1 MQALIKPHVA
11 LADKQPV
18 APVAPSTKGFAS
30 QPFTFDGVPDTWL

>member
-11 LADKQPV
+11 LADKQ
-18 APVAPSTKGFAS
+18 PVAPSTKGFAS